1 MPSGREQGDP
11 TVETREAMSE
21 LLWRTKDEIKELHKV
36 DKGLERVQGDTGKR
50 GRRRKP
56 GKSGK

>member
-1 MPSGREQGDP
+1 MASGREQGDP

-21 LLWRTKDEIKELHKV
+21 LLWRTLDEIKELHKV
-36 DKGLERVQGDTGKR
+36 DKALERVQGSGKG
-50 GRRRKP
+50 GRRRKR